1 MHSTHRLP
9 PAALAVVT
17 ALALLAGRVG
27 AETTPYFVGLSQGI
41 TYESNSLRL
50 DAGQTPPEGLKFA
63 DNVYVTS
70 LLGGFDQPYGRQR
83 GYGNLS
89 LRQITYAGN
98 TGRNNQAYT
107 GVLGLDWSTVERI
120 SGSLSVNANRAL
132 SSADGLGLALINE
145 KNFESSQ
152 GLDAR
157 IAMGLVTEYSLE
169 AGFGHRSVRN
179 SLQNRAVLARDFD
192 QDSASVGG
200 RWRPSTAASL
210 GLALRETR
218 GRYPKFR
225 QIADGSFLVDRFKQQ
240 SIELSG
246 TTTPTG
252 ASSFDARLAQSKTRY
267 DLNQARDYAGLT
279 GSLGWNW
286 QATGKLRLAT
296 RLSRDTG
303 QDSFSVVQ
311 FGVPGRADYAR
322 VNDSLRLQADFEVSA
337 KIALSS
343 SWQSTQRTLSQ
354 LASDAGKT
362 SDSGRS
368 GKDLTHQFTLGA
380 RWSPYRT
387 TVISCDGSI
396 ERRSAQ
402 GELSNALRNSTF
414 GCAGQF
420 QLQL

>member
-1 MHSTHRLP
+1 MLSTHRLP
-9 PAALAVVT
+9 PAALAVLTSV
-17 ALALLAGRVG
+17 ALLAGRAG
-27 AETTPYFVGLSQGI
+27 AETTPYFVGLSQAI

-50 DAGQTPPEGLKFA
+50 DSGQTAPEGLKFA

-83 GYGNLS
+83 GYGNMS

-120 SGSLSVNANRAL
+120 SGSLSVNANRSL

-152 GLDAR
+152 GLDTR
-157 IAMGLVTEYSLE
+157 IAMGVVTEYSLE
-169 AGFGHRSVRN
+169 AGFGTRSVRN
-179 SLQNRAVLARDFD
+179 SLKNRALLARDFD
-192 QDSASVGG
+192 QDSASVGA
-200 RWRPSTAASL
+200 RWRPSTAANVAL
-210 GLALRETR
+210 TLRETR

-225 QIADGSFLVDRFKQQ
+225 QIADGSFLSDRFKQQ

-246 TTTPTG
+246 AIAPMG
-252 ASSFDARLAQSKTRY
+252 ASTFDARVAQSKSRY

-286 QATGKLRLAT
+286 QATGKLRLNT
-296 RLSRDTG
+296 RLARDTG
-303 QDSFSVVQ
+303 QDAFAIVQ
-311 FGVPGRADYAR
+311 FGVPGRADYTR
-322 VNDSLRLQADFEVSA
+322 VNDSLRLQADFELSA

-343 SWQSTQRTLSQ
+343 SWQSTQRTQTQ
-354 LASDAGKT
+354 LASDAGRPNDTAKN
-362 SDSGRS
+362 

-387 TVISCDGSI
+387 TIISCDGSI

>member
-1 MHSTHRLP
+1 MQSTHRLP
-9 PAALAVVT
+9 PAALAVVAT
-17 ALALLAGRVG
+17 LALLTGPAE
-27 AETTPYFVGLSQGI
+27 AETTPYFVGLSQSI

-50 DAGQTPPEGLKFA
+50 DASQPRPEGLKFA

-83 GYGNLS
+83 GFGNLS

-157 IAMGLVTEYSLE
+157 IAMGVVTEYSLE
-169 AGFGHRSVRN
+169 AGFGTRSVRN
-179 SLQNRAVLARDFD
+179 SLKNRALLARDFD
-192 QDSASVGG
+192 QDSASVGA
-200 RWRPSTAASL
+200 RWRPSTAANVAL
-210 GLALRETR
+210 TLRETR

-225 QIADGSFLVDRFKQQ
+225 QIADGSFLSDRFKQQ
-240 SIELSG
+240 SLELSG
-246 TTTPTG
+246 AIAPMG
-252 ASSFDARLAQSKTRY
+252 ASTFDARLAQSKSRY
-267 DLNQARDYAGLT
+267 DLNQARDYSGLT

-303 QDSFSVVQ
+303 QDSYSTVL
-311 FGVPGRADYAR
+311 FGVPGRADYTR
-322 VNDSLRLQADFEVSA
+322 VNDSLRLQADFEVTA
-337 KIALSS
+337 KIALTS

-354 LASDAGKT
+354 LASDAGQA
-362 SDSGRS
+362 SDSGKS